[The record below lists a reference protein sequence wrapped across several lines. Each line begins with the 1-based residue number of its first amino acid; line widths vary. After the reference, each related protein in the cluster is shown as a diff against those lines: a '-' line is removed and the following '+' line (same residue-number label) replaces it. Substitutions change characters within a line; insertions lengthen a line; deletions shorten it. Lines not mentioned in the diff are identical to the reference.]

1 MGRGNTVH
9 GGFMKKLLAVLLL
22 VMGTASSGCI
32 IVDDDG
38 RPRHTHCIGCG
49 HVYVKGHW
57 R

>member
-1 MGRGNTVH
+1 
-9 GGFMKKLLAVLLL
+9 MKKLLAVLLL
-22 VMGTASSGCI
+22 LVGAASSGCI

-38 RPRHTHCIGCG
+38 PGRPRHAHCIGCG